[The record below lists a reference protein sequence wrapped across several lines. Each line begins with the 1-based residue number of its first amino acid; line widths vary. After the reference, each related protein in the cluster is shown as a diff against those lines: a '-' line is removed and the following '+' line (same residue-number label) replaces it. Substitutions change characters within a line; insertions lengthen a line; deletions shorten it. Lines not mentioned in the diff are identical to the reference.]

1 MTTRPRNEGGP
12 ERTAKALRRAGEPR
26 PALRWVGAAA
36 AVVLAGAS
44 WGAGS
49 RQTLHGSIL
58 WPGITWWADTGGSPL
73 LTTVAILAM
82 AVLVTVWWR
91 LRDAKV
97 TTRWWWVTSG
107 TWFVPLIGSVP
118 LYSRDLYSYAA
129 QGGLWLQGLSPYDHT
144 VAELDSPWRDSTAPT
159 WLHTTAPYG
168 PVFLLIARGIA
179 AVSGG
184 HLWVALLLLRLVAV
198 VAVVVIAWAV
208 ADLARLLGVVAPER
222 ATWLAVAAPLVGAHF
237 VSGGHNDALMVAG
250 VLAGLALALR
260 GRFVGA
266 CVLVALATMVKVTAV
281 VVLPFVALVWALSP
295 SRREASSTVGGW
307 GWGRVVRACASSAA
321 VAGVVILGVT
331 LATGLGWSWLNPADT
346 SGKNEQWT
354 SLPTGLGMAIGAVGH
369 VLGHPEWRETGITV
383 MRAVGLVVLAVLLVT
398 IWLRT
403 ARRLVRGD
411 FRAPVSSDHL
421 EPGGQALAADV
432 VRSAGWALLAVVL
445 LAPVFLGWYF
455 LWVLPLLAVTVDPT
469 TRRRTVTWLAVAAT
483 ALCFAQLPD
492 GYSLGLTTT
501 AVGVPIDLVATF
513 LLVRAGWRHRPT
525 VH

>member
-1 MTTRPRNEGGP
+1 
-12 ERTAKALRRAGEPR
+12 
-26 PALRWVGAAA
+26 
-36 AVVLAGAS
+36 VLAGAS

-49 RQTLHGSIL
+49 RPTLHTSIL
-58 WPGITWWADTGGSPL
+58 WPGVTWWADTGGSPL
-73 LTTVAILAM
+73 LTSVAILAM

-97 TTRWWWVTSG
+97 TTRWWWVTSAA
-107 TWFVPLIGSVP
+107 WFVPLAASVP

-129 QGGLWLQGLSPYDHT
+129 QGALWLQGLSPYDHT

-168 PVFLLIARGIA
+168 PVFLLVARGVA

-184 HLWVALLLLRLVAV
+184 QLWLALLLLRLVAV
-198 VAVVVIAWAV
+198 VAVVVIAWAI
-208 ADLARLLGVVAPER
+208 ADLARRLGVVAPER

-281 VVLPFVALVWALSP
+281 VALPFVALLWALSP
-295 SRREASSTVGGW
+295 SRREASSHREASSQEKQSGLSSVEGRGSGW
-307 GWGRVVRACASSAA
+307 AWGRVVRACGAAAA
-321 VAGVVILGVT
+321 VAGVVIVGVT

-383 MRAVGLVVLAVLLVT
+383 MRAVGLVVLGVLLVT
-398 IWLRT
+398 SWLRT
-403 ARRLVRGD
+403 ARRLVRGNPTV
-411 FRAPVSSDHL
+411 PVTSDHL
-421 EPGGQALAADV
+421 EPGEEAFAAEI
-432 VRSAGWALLAVVL
+432 VRSAGWALLAVVV

-455 LWVLPLLAVTVDPT
+455 LWVLPLLAVSVDPT
-469 TRRRTVTWLAVAAT
+469 TRRRTITWLAVVAT
-483 ALCFAQLPD
+483 VLCFAQLPD

-501 AVGVPIDLVATF
+501 AVGVPIDLVATA
-513 LLVRAGWRHRPT
+513 LLVRAGWRHTTRSHRGRIEPRGIPE
-525 VH
+525 